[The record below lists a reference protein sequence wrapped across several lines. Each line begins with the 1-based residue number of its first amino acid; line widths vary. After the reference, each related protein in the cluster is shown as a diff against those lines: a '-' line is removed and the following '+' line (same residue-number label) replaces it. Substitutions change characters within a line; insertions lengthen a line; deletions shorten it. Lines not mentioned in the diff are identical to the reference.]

1 MGARI
6 DVLEERTVAG
16 EPRATLRVRATPLR
30 ATTITAEEVPATIDE
45 LPVLCMAAAL
55 AEGETTLVGAGE
67 LRVKESDRLAALEQ
81 LARLGVAVQTTPD
94 GLAIRG
100 TAGRRLTGARID
112 AGGDHRIAMAF
123 GVAGLMAEGG
133 VEVVDPDCVEV
144 SFPGFFARLDALG
157 AAVEV
162 G

>member
-1 MGARI
+1 
-6 DVLEERTVAG
+6 
-16 EPRATLRVRATPLR
+16 
-30 ATTITAEEVPATIDE
+30 
-45 LPVLCMAAAL
+45 MAAAL